1 MSLRGLGLDAKRL
14 DQRLYLTPNYNHV
27 KIKLMSELNLE
38 VIRLPYSIP
47 YYAQIA
53 SPELAESIF
62 VHGMDPVQDPRW
74 AESGADTPQ
83 EYAYWVERAC
93 GVACLKMCVEA
104 LGGPKRSLVDWA
116 RSGLE
121 RGGYLIRRNEDGNTR
136 EIGWVHSVLAE
147 MAQESGLTAEVRS
160 ASIEEIPADLRQGHM
175 VIASVSYEAGDDRL
189 AITKQGGH
197 LMVVIGVECV
207 NGCPRAFYVN
217 NPSGR
222 QKELQAN
229 ARLSFERFAA
239 AYSGRVIVL
248 GQARS
253 K

>member
-1 MSLRGLGLDAKRL
+1 MAE
-14 DQRLYLTPNYNHV
+14 P
-27 KIKLMSELNLE
+27 NLE
-38 VIRLPYSIP
+38 IIRLPYSVP

-53 SPELAESIF
+53 SPKLAESIF
-62 VHGMDPVQDPRW
+62 VRGMDPARDPRW

-104 LGGPKRSLVDWA
+104 VGGPKRSLVDWA
-116 RSGLE
+116 RQGLE
-121 RGGYLIRRNEDGNTR
+121 RGGYLIRHNDDGSTR

-147 MAQESGLTAEVRS
+147 MAQESGLMAEVRS
-160 ASIEEIPADLRQGHM
+160 ASIEEFPADLRHGRM
-175 VIASVSYEAGDDRL
+175 IIASVSYEAGDDRL
-189 AITKQGGH
+189 PITKQGGH
-197 LMVVIGVECV
+197 LMVVIGAECV
-207 NGCPRAFYVN
+207 DGHPRAFYVN

-222 QKELQAN
+222 RTELQSN
-229 ARLSFERFAA
+229 ARLSRERFAA

-253 K
+253 N